1 MWKGDHEPSDDDSVS
16 SGEAWHSQKVESGLP
31 LEDKVNILSQVLTD
45 DMEFGS
51 PTRKHQIFLPEELS
65 EDLPF
70 SSPKFPMDLIDDDL
84 LDNEDDGPDPTN
96 LSLSQMSQ
104 EELKDVIAS
113 NSKRARNKLSQ
124 KLSLSQTL

>member
-31 LEDKVNILSQVLTD
+31 LEEKVNILSQALAD
-45 DMEFGS
+45 DVEFGS
-51 PTRKHQIFLPEELS
+51 PMRKQHFLLDDEVI

-70 SSPKFPMDLIDDDL
+70 SSPKFPMDLIDDDMEI
-84 LDNEDDGPDPTN
+84 NGPDPTN
-96 LSLSQMSQ
+96 LSLSQLSH

-113 NSKRARNKLSQ
+113 NSKRARNKFSE